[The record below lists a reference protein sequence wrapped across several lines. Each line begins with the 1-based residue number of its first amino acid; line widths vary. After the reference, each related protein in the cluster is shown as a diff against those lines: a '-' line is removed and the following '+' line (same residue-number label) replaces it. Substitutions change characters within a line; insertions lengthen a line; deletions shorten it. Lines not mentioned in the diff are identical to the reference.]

1 MSMTYTA
8 LLAILQALDEVAL
21 ILSNIESNLC
31 LFYNAIDWDTVIVA
45 VSEIVNGIVSIAS
58 IVASLFI

>member
-1 MSMTYTA
+1 MTYTA

>member
-31 LFYNAIDWDTVIVA
+31 LFYNAIDWDTVLVA